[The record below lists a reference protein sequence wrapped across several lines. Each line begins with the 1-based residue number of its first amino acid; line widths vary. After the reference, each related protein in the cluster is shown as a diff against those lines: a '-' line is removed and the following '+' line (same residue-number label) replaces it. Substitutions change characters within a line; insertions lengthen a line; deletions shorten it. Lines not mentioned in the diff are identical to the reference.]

1 MKTHETYTVVGDLA
15 PTETLS
21 PTDQEL
27 LEDASRNAAAARIP
41 FSGGA
46 EKALVF
52 HRGAE
57 TAGRAL
63 SRVWT
68 AARR

>member
-1 MKTHETYTVVGDLA
+1 MKTQDTNTIVGDLA

-21 PTDQEL
+21 PADQEL
-27 LEDASRNAAAARIP
+27 LEDAPRNAAAARIP
-41 FSGGA
+41 YSGGA

-63 SRVWT
+63 SRAWT
-68 AARR
+68 AVRR